1 MQKRKVKR
9 RFVEFRWFWM
19 GVLLLSAVLWGHGTV
34 AFAKEQ
40 SSKDVK
46 QEKSS
51 SELSPVTIGKRIEEI
66 RKRLKQAESTENKET
81 AQRLGVSLSDL
92 QERKARLQD
101 IQTNYQRLLT
111 ALKKQESLQK
121 EENVLREKMKVSEKG
136 ENSQKPP
143 FSLSFYDSLLDQL
156 GTLEQ
161 QKETANLAI
170 DLAKKSLENT
180 GERLNQAGKDVRRFK
195 ENLETVKED
204 SETVKLQWALEN
216 AELERELDQA
226 MSNFQKLH
234 LQNLSKELGLVELRA
249 DMARRNT
256 LWVRANLH
264 FDGADLDKQLD
275 VLKNQVA
282 KLQERYNKIIRE
294 QSGIEAAWLDAQK
307 QASSASG
314 ETEIALS
321 TAVLHVRGAWRE
333 TYQKVLEQTED
344 MLQLLVQQEQIWKY
358 RYAIVKGGVEG
369 KQLDTWEEE
378 TKARLKNIERKIRL
392 LQRQQTDEQS
402 QMVSLERK
410 ISDENLNKKIRS
422 LVKEQMA
429 ALTKLAEQS
438 IEYFSILLASKQ
450 LHQRFLDEIAIKHV
464 QIPLSD
470 KIMMLTGR
478 LLSVWNFELWAI
490 GEQSVTVK
498 KLFSALLI
506 LVIGIIAV
514 KYSIR
519 LMRKRLLPRV
529 SLEAG
534 AAAAFEKIFYYF
546 SILVI
551 VLVALRMVNI
561 PLTAFTFLGGA
572 IAIGVGFGAQ
582 NLINNFISGF
592 IIMAERPIKI
602 GDLIEIEQN
611 FAIVEEIGARCTRIR
626 TGANVHILVP
636 NSSFLE
642 KNITNWTLSDKMVRA
657 HVTAGVV
664 YGSPV
669 EEVERLLMKAAR
681 EHKRVLRD
689 PEPFV
694 LFNDFG
700 NSALLFDVYF
710 WLSMTRIME
719 RRIIESD
726 IRFSIDGLFR
736 KAGIVIAFPQLD
748 VHFDENTPLQ
758 LKMMDSGKEGLKK

>member
-1 MQKRKVKR
+1 
-9 RFVEFRWFWM
+9 
-19 GVLLLSAVLWGHGTV
+19 
-34 AFAKEQ
+34 
-40 SSKDVK
+40 
-46 QEKSS
+46 
-51 SELSPVTIGKRIEEI
+51 
-66 RKRLKQAESTENKET
+66 
-81 AQRLGVSLSDL
+81 
-92 QERKARLQD
+92 
-101 IQTNYQRLLT
+101 
-111 ALKKQESLQK
+111 
-121 EENVLREKMKVSEKG
+121 
-136 ENSQKPP
+136 
-143 FSLSFYDSLLDQL
+143 
-156 GTLEQ
+156 
-161 QKETANLAI
+161 
-170 DLAKKSLENT
+170 
-180 GERLNQAGKDVRRFK
+180 
-195 ENLETVKED
+195 
-204 SETVKLQWALEN
+204 
-216 AELERELDQA
+216 
-226 MSNFQKLH
+226 
-234 LQNLSKELGLVELRA
+234 
-249 DMARRNT
+249 
-256 LWVRANLH
+256 
-264 FDGADLDKQLD
+264 
-275 VLKNQVA
+275 
-282 KLQERYNKIIRE
+282 
-294 QSGIEAAWLDAQK
+294 
-307 QASSASG
+307 
-314 ETEIALS
+314 
-321 TAVLHVRGAWRE
+321 
-333 TYQKVLEQTED
+333 